1 MDIGCKS
8 KYTTLRE
15 QALPSSP
22 SLRPADLLVLGWK
35 DGKPLA
41 LDFTVITP
49 ALNETPGSEIR
60 VAASL
65 LVLACAAKV
74 RRYRAA
80 CERDGWS
87 LQPFAADVFGALHP
101 SARRIVHCG
110 GSDFQ
115 VLFPFATLVWRALS
129 TASVLRAAH
138 QTMDFALHPT
148 ETGTLLQLLEEPVA
162 KRPAQTTVAEAQ
174 GVNMGSITPFLPS
187 SSEADPTTGL
197 ASLQT
202 TSSTSTVCSV
212 FSHGDASDDAI
223 DVDAD
228 ADDPVPMTTQT

>member
-1 MDIGCKS
+1 M
-8 KYTTLRE
+8 
-15 QALPSSP
+15 
-22 SLRPADLLVLGWK
+22 
-35 DGKPLA
+35 
-41 LDFTVITP
+41 DFTVITP

-65 LVLACAAKV
+65 LDLACAAKV
-74 RRYRAA
+74 RRYRTA

-87 LQPFAADVFGALHP
+87 FQPFAADVFGALHP
-101 SARRIVHCG
+101 TARRIVEVVISKYERQHPP
-110 GSDFQ
+110 SP
-115 VLFPFATLVWRALS
+115 LFPFATFVWRAPS

-148 ETGTLLQLLEEPVA
+148 GTGTLLQLLEELVA

-174 GVNMGSITPFLPS
+174 GVNMGSIIPFLPS
-187 SSEADPTTGL
+187 SSEANLTTGL